1 VPFAGERHASKEC
14 SGRRR
19 GPVGPGY
26 TAAVD
31 RSELIERLERFF
43 RGRPEGLVA
52 VYLFGSRA
60 RGGGREGSDV
70 DLGLLFA
77 EEPPAALGGPAERV
91 ADALE
96 RELRLPVEAVVL
108 NRAPADLVHRVLRDG
123 VLVLET
129 DRSARVRF
137 EVARR
142 REYLDLLPVLREYRY
157 REKSA
162 S

>member
-1 VPFAGERHASKEC
+1 M
-14 SGRRR
+14 
-19 GPVGPGY
+19 
-26 TAAVD
+26 D
-31 RSELIERLERFF
+31 RSALIERLEGFF
-43 RGRPEGLVA
+43 RHRPQGLVA

-60 RGGGREGSDV
+60 RGGGRDGSDV

-77 EEPPAALGGPAERV
+77 EEPPVALGGPAERI

-96 RELRLPVEAVVL
+96 RELGLPVEAVVL
-108 NRAPADLVHRVLRDG
+108 SRAPADLVHRVLRDG

-129 DRSARVRF
+129 DRSARIRF

-142 REYLDLLPVLREYRY
+142 REYLDLLPVLREYRH
-157 REKSA
+157 RQRSA